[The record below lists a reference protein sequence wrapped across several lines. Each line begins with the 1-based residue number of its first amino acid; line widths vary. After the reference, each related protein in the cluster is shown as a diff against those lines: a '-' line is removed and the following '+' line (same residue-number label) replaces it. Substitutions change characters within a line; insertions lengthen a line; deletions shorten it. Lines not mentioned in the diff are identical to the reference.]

1 MKKHCIAMLLAGGQG
16 SRLYALTAKVAKP
29 SLPFGG
35 KYRIIDFPLSNC
47 ANSGIDT
54 VGVLTQYQPL
64 LLNRYIG
71 SGQAW
76 DLDSIDGGVYI
87 LPPYQSAGERG
98 SWFSGTANAIYQNM
112 DFIEMYDPDC
122 VLILSGD
129 HVYKMDYDKML
140 RAHEQAGAACT
151 ISVIQVSMDE
161 ASRFGIMNV
170 GPDGF
175 IEEFEEKPAHPKS
188 DLASMGI
195 YIFDWKVLRR
205 YLIED
210 EADPN
215 SDKDFGKNIIPKM
228 LAAGE
233 KLLPYRFEG
242 YWRDVGTIVSL
253 WDANMDMLSPTLINL
268 YDPKWPI
275 RAKSPIRPPHS
286 IGRQAEVVHSIIT
299 EGCTIEGH
307 VENSVL
313 SNSVTVGAGV
323 AAMEIYIIN
332 KDVLL
337 SILDFCAQENRF
349 HFHRDGLFEYL
360 GRGGTMDVFLHTGY
374 AVRVDAVA
382 DYFAASMDMLDP
394 DARASLFPA
403 DRPVRTKERA
413 DVSTYYG
420 EHAHVENC
428 LVADGCFIEGTVTDC
443 ILFRGVRVARGAHLS
458 RCIVMQDTC
467 IAADAILQYAI
478 ADKNVRI
485 GPAVT
490 LTGCEALPIVIPKGS
505 EL

>member
-129 HVYKMDYDKML
+129 HVYKMDYDRML

-228 LAAGE
+228 LADGQRMW
-233 KLLPYRFEG
+233 PYRFAG

-253 WDANMDMLSPTLINL
+253 WDANMDMLSPRLIDL
-268 YDPKWPI
+268 YDPNWPI
-275 RAKSPIRPPHS
+275 RSKSPIKPPHYAGPDS
-286 IGRQAEVVHSIIT
+286 KIIHSIVT
-299 EGCTIEGH
+299 EGCEIEGR

-313 SNSVTVGAGV
+313 SSSVKVGKGANVVYSILMPGAAVEDGAEVKYAIIGENTVVHAGAKVGTEPDGSESWNVATCGPDIEVGAGAVIKAGAMIYDSV
-323 AAMEIYIIN
+323 APGE
-332 KDVLL
+332 
-337 SILDFCAQENRF
+337 
-349 HFHRDGLFEYL
+349 
-360 GRGGTMDVFLHTGY
+360 GG
-374 AVRVDAVA
+374 AE
-382 DYFAASMDMLDP
+382 
-394 DARASLFPA
+394 
-403 DRPVRTKERA
+403 K
-413 DVSTYYG
+413 
-420 EHAHVENC
+420 
-428 LVADGCFIEGTVTDC
+428 
-443 ILFRGVRVARGAHLS
+443 
-458 RCIVMQDTC
+458 
-467 IAADAILQYAI
+467 
-478 ADKNVRI
+478 
-485 GPAVT
+485 
-490 LTGCEALPIVIPKGS
+490 
-505 EL
+505 